1 MALDVMKEC
10 NDQIYNIY
18 KMITKHLNDN
28 DAFRNLLDFQNGET
42 IRTLWRTH
50 KKAVQSLAEFNL
62 SESLK
67 EL

>member
-1 MALDVMKEC
+1 
-10 NDQIYNIY
+10 
-18 KMITKHLNDN
+18 MITKQLNDN

-62 SESLK
+62 TDSLK
-67 EL
+67 ELYTQFGQNEESEDIE